1 MPKATCQLN
10 LTLEVPVAE
19 HVEQIARSV
28 HLTPSGAGR
37 VLLQQRLA
45 LEESGWRLEN
55 KEVEKLLNAVSRLN
69 GEQIEALRDFLTK
82 TAPEAISI

>member
-19 HVEQIARSV
+19 HVERIARSV

-45 LEESGWRLEN
+45 LEETGWRLEN
-55 KEVEKLLNAVSRLN
+55 KELEKLLHAVSRLN
-69 GEQIEALRDFLTK
+69 GEQLESLRVFLTK
-82 TAPEAISI
+82 NAPEAMLV